1 MAISRFSTSSLV
13 IGNERY
19 KAFEGAFIVDYLLI
33 AGGGS
38 GGIGGGGGAGGYICS
53 VKGENSGN
61 LSPAVSP
68 LNVIPG
74 VTYTIT
80 IGGGG
85 SSVTNAG
92 NLYICG
98 NPGVN
103 SSISGSGLTTI
114 TAIAGGFGGGAADT
128 LGGQYR
134 HGGIGGSGGGAGYNN
149 LDGRSLATF
158 NQGFPGGTAINRTAS
173 ATPNGYSAGG
183 GGAGSIGGFVNNSS
197 SAAGNGGNGIASSIT
212 GTSVTRAGGGGGAVA
227 NSNTGCGS
235 GGSGGG
241 GAALTTSNA
250 VAGTANTGSG
260 GGGQGG
266 QSSTSN
272 TSGAGGSG
280 VAIFRSTRPATTTT
294 GSPTATNANGYY
306 VYQFNGD
313 GSITF

>member
-1 MAISRFSTSSLV
+1 MAISRFSTSTVTTS
-13 IGNERY
+13 NEKYRT
-19 KAFEGAFIVDYLLI
+19 FNGSFTVDYLLI

-68 LNVIPG
+68 LTVVPG
-74 VTYTIT
+74 TTYTIT

-85 SSVTNAG
+85 ATVTNAG

-98 NPGVN
+98 NSGVN
-103 SSISGSGLTTI
+103 SSISATGLTTI
-114 TAIAGGFGGGAADT
+114 TAIGGGFGGGAADD

-149 LDGRSLATF
+149 IDGRSLATF
-158 NQGFPGGTAINRTAS
+158 DQGFPGGTAINRS
-173 ATPNGYSAGG
+173 AAQNYSAGG
-183 GGAGSIGGFVNNSS
+183 GGAGGIGGNITTSS
-197 SAAGNGGNGIASSIT
+197 SVSGNGGNGIASSIT

-227 NSNTGCGS
+227 NSATGSGS

-241 GAALTTSNA
+241 GAANTGANA
-250 VAGTANTGSG
+250 TNGTANTGSG

-266 QSSTSN
+266 QLGASF

-280 VAIFRSTRPATTTT
+280 VAILRSMRPAVTTT
-294 GSPTATNANGYY
+294 GSPTVTNISGYY

>member
-68 LNVIPG
+68 LNVVPG

-92 NLYICG
+92 SAYICG

-134 HGGIGGSGGGAGYNN
+134 HGGSGGSGGGAGYNN
-149 LDGRSLATF
+149 IDGRSLATF
-158 NQGFPGGTAINRTAS
+158 NQGFPGGTVISRGAGS
-173 ATPNGYSAGG
+173 ANYSAGG
-183 GGAGSIGGFVNNSS
+183 GGAGAIGGNVTTSS
-197 SAAGNGGNGIASSIT
+197 SISANGGNGIASSIT
-212 GTSVTRAGGGGGAVA
+212 GTSVTRAGGGGGATA

-235 GGSGGG
+235 GGTGGG
-241 GAALTTSNA
+241 GAALTASNA

-266 QSSTSN
+266 QINTSY